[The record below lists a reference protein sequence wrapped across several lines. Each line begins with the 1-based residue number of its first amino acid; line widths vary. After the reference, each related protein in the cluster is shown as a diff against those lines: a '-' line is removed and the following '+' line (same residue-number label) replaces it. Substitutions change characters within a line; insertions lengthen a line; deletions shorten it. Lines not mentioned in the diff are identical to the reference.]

1 MKRRDFIRTAGAG
14 AALGAVGAAAPAI
27 AQQETVK
34 WKMVT
39 TWPKNFPGL
48 GTGAEFLAQL
58 IGQMSGGR
66 IEVKVYGGGELVPPF
81 ESFDAVSRGTA
92 HMGHGAAYYWKGKTE
107 AAQFFA
113 AVPFGFTAQE
123 MNS

>member
-58 IGQMSGGR
+58 IGQMTGGR
-66 IEVKVYGGGELVPPF
+66 CF
-81 ESFDAVSRGTA
+81 
-92 HMGHGAAYYWKGKTE
+92 GAANTSATFGTKE
-107 AAQFFA
+107 DESPMV
-113 AVPFGFTAQE
+113 AVRAVQYFMKSRRETPFSF
-123 MNS
+123 SLS